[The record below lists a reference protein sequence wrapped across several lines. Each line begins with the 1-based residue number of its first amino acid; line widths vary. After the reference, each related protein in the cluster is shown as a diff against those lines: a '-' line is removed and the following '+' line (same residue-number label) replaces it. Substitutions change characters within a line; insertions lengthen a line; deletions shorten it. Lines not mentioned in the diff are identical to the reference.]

1 MLPALLMLFLVSD
14 DSSPK
19 FVITTVAGTGKAG
32 HSGDGGKATSAE
44 LNQPFHCA
52 LDKHG
57 NLYVAE
63 AFNHC
68 IRKIDA
74 ATGIITT
81 VAGCGKKGYEGDGG
95 PAVKA
100 TMNEPYAVAVT
111 DEGDLYIVDRLN
123 AVVRRV
129 DGKTGVISTVA
140 GTGKPGYGGDGGKGT
155 AAQLRE
161 PNDCCLDGR
170 GGLLIA
176 DVADW
181 RIRRL
186 ALKTGIVTTFS
197 GTGPIKGKVD

>member
-1 MLPALLMLFLVSD
+1 AD
-14 DSSPK
+14 
-19 FVITTVAGTGKAG
+19 
-32 HSGDGGKATSAE
+32 
-44 LNQPFHCA
+44 
-52 LDKHG
+52 
-57 NLYVAE
+57 

-74 ATGIITT
+74 ATGVITT
-81 VAGCGKKGYEGDGG
+81 VAGCGKKGYAGDGG

-111 DEGDLYIVDRLN
+111 DDGDLYVVDRLN
-123 AVVRRV
+123 AVIRRV
-129 DGKTGVISTVA
+129 DGRTGLISTVL
-140 GTGKPGYGGDGGKGT
+140 GIGKPGYGGDGGKGT

-186 ALKTGIVTTFS
+186 DLKAGIVTTFA
-197 GTGPIKGKVD
+197 GTGRVKGKVDRTRIGDGGQASEAIV